1 MLYKPFSIDEL
12 LAAAEECIGEDSTP
26 RIDLGPLFA
35 YGDKRQRLECLVR
48 ETEKEMAAI
57 REEAER
63 CDRDRLDYWIHHIRS
78 SWMLIHAEG
87 PLQELYDVLHGNGTA
102 EEIRKYAGKVTGQ
115 GETIIRL
122 ARKEMERTVWEE

>member
-1 MLYKPFSIDEL
+1 
-12 LAAAEECIGEDSTP
+12 
-26 RIDLGPLFA
+26 
-35 YGDKRQRLECLVR
+35 
-48 ETEKEMAAI
+48 MAAI

-63 CDRDRLDYWIHHIRS
+63 CDRDRLDYWVHHIRS

-102 EEIRKYAGKVTGQ
+102 EEIRECAGKVTGQ

-122 ARKEMERTVWEE
+122 DPKEMERTVWEE

>member
-1 MLYKPFSIDEL
+1 MKQIVC
-12 LAAAEECIGEDSTP
+12 LATSPWYPIPT
-26 RIDLGPLFA
+26 
-35 YGDKRQRLECLVR
+35 
-48 ETEKEMAAI
+48 
-57 REEAER
+57 
-63 CDRDRLDYWIHHIRS
+63 RS

-102 EEIRKYAGKVTGQ
+102 EEIREYAGKVTGQ